1 MVIFHSK
8 LLVYRKVFPSQN
20 QQSLRQL
27 LRLRHL
33 PGTALQ
39 APRLACEAGGAM
51 EIASQKRPKGM
62 MENDRKSPT
71 DWFFDSKSLDHFSP
85 HRQFG

>member
-1 MVIFHSK
+1 MIYLFKMVIFHSK

-51 EIASQKRPKGM
+51 EIASQKGPKGM
-62 MENDRKSPT
+62 MENDGK
-71 DWFFDSKSLDHFSP
+71 
-85 HRQFG
+85 